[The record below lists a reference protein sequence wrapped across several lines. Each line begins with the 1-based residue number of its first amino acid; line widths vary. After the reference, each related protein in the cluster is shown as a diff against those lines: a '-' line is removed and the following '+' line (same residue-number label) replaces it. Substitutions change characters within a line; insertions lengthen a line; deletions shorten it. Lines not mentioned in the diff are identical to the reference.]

1 MLSRTFVLLCS
12 IALACLWVA
21 GCQKESPTKPPASAT
36 MESPRRLEPQVE
48 PLPPRETP
56 AEAPKPATETPAP
69 SAETPAE
76 APSPATETP
85 APSAEAPSGEPG
97 SPDAEPDAP

>member
-12 IALACLWVA
+12 IALACLWAA

-56 AEAPKPATETPAP
+56 AEAPKPAAEAPKPPTETPA
-69 SAETPAE
+69 
-76 APSPATETP
+76 
-85 APSAEAPSGEPG
+85 GESE

>member
-36 MESPRRLEPQVE
+36 LESPRRLEPQVE

-56 AEAPKPATETPAP
+56 AEAPKPA
-69 SAETPAE
+69 AET
-76 APSPATETP
+76 ATETP